1 MSNLSIRNAVQ
12 QKRRQ
17 RLWRRLRNILILF
30 LIVGTMYEMW
40 EYIHDPS
47 FAFGSIQVSGTRKL
61 SNDDVLK
68 MSGQTRPVNIF
79 NLNASRVEDALTHDV
94 RFVRGECRYRW
105 PGVFQVT
112 VIERSPAVYV
122 GDNYGSYIKIDYEG
136 VIMSI
141 TKGIPDGSAPLL
153 VNETLEN
160 SFVGDVVNNPR
171 ILSVLKFMN
180 GLSFEAC
187 QDFSELSIDEYN
199 NLQVVLKTGLKIV
212 VGLLSDAPEKASTFM
227 MIYNKVRG
235 ESVDVEFVDMRF
247 NKPYVRLRQGM
258 KKVGGK

>member
-1 MSNLSIRNAVQ
+1 
-12 QKRRQ
+12 
-17 RLWRRLRNILILF
+17 
-30 LIVGTMYEMW
+30 
-40 EYIHDPS
+40 
-47 FAFGSIQVSGTRKL
+47 
-61 SNDDVLK
+61 
-68 MSGQTRPVNIF
+68 
-79 NLNASRVEDALTHDV
+79 
-94 RFVRGECRYRW
+94 
-105 PGVFQVT
+105 
-112 VIERSPAVYV
+112 
-122 GDNYGSYIKIDYEG
+122 
-136 VIMSI
+136 
-141 TKGIPDGSAPLL
+141 
-153 VNETLEN
+153 
-160 SFVGDVVNNPR
+160 
-171 ILSVLKFMN
+171 MN

>member
-1 MSNLSIRNAVQ
+1 MSNLSIRNAVK

-17 RLWRRLRNILILF
+17 RLWRRLRTFLILF

-40 EYIHDPS
+40 EYIHNPS
-47 FAFGSIQVSGTRKL
+47 FAFGSIKVNGTRKL
-61 SNDDVLK
+61 STDDVLD

-79 NLNASRVEDALTHDV
+79 NLDTSKVEEALLHDA
-94 RFVRGECRYRW
+94 RFVRGECHYQW

-112 VIERSPAVYV
+112 VIERSPAIYV

-153 VNETLEN
+153 INETLEN

-171 ILSVLKFMN
+171 ILPVLKFMN

-199 NLQVVLKTGLKIV
+199 NLQVILKNGLKVV
-212 VGLLSDAPEKASTFM
+212 VGLLSDVPEKAPTFM
-227 MIYNKVRG
+227 IIYNEVRK
-235 ESVDVEFVDMRF
+235 ENMDVEFVDMRF

-258 KKVGGK
+258 KRVGGK